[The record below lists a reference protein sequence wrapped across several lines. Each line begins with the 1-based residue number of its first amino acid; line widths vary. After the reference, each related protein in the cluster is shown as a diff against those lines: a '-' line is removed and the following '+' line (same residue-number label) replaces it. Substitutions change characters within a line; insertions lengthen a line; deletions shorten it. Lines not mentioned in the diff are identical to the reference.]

1 MSENSNTEIND
12 NFQNKCYC
20 EHKLTKKSK
29 EKYKT
34 VKIDENIKGKAIRIS
49 KGSFGKVYK
58 VLDIDLS
65 KNEIKNILP
74 FAQKHTHI
82 FEKDGN
88 LIGQNLKEISIG
100 YKLYKSPNYLKQN
113 KNLQEFTNII
123 INEKDEIVKSKY
135 ILNMPLADMTFLDVI
150 NLDISKKER
159 IYLFFPI
166 FAQIIKGISHIH
178 SNYICHGD
186 IKPENILVYGDK
198 IKIENGNIYEY
209 LSSALFKISDYGGI
223 NIEYNITMDKTSTLY
238 YRAPECFLK
247 TDEKFKKT
255 IKDKY
260 GPFNDVWSIGI
271 MMLEFLTKKNLI
283 SNLIKKN
290 SKMKEK
296 EFLTRFFNCMKSV
309 DISFLMKNNGY
320 DLNDKVVKKI
330 CDIIELMLM
339 KKIEERINIY
349 NLSIF
354 INFYIEKKFSSLNTI
369 PLCNNIIE
377 YPNDVIPNLINLKSR
392 KYAIDEFNNFLLQEY
407 DEYNIYLYKQ
417 YLPLGL
423 LLFDRFISKCFFKN
437 LENDNEGHS
446 SRILSPTR
454 PMSPMGSIDKNYQ
467 ENLNDIYKKILF
479 ECYYIAS
486 KFLLCD
492 MDIYFIIDYLKIDVD
507 VIHNDIIEIINL
519 MDYDIYRPTILTY
532 LNKEN
537 DDIYHLK
544 YIIDS
549 AINLFCDTEKINTN
563 YKKSVEL
570 ISAIIENEKYIV
582 ESESSICELINDKH
596 TSIINSTDSINFL
609 QNENISKPKL
619 ERQIL

>member
-1 MSENSNTEIND
+1 MSEISNTENNN
-12 NFQNKCYC
+12 NFQSNKCSH
-20 EHKLTKKSK
+20 EHKLKKSK

-34 VKIDENIKGKAIRIS
+34 VKINEKIKGKAVRIS

-58 VLDIDLS
+58 VYKIIDIDS
-65 KNEIKNILP
+65 HENEIKNILP
-74 FAQKHTHI
+74 FAQKHTRI

-100 YKLYKSPNYLKQN
+100 YNYLKEN
-113 KNLQEFTNII
+113 ENLQEFTDII
-123 INEKDEIVKSKY
+123 INEKDEIVNSKY
-135 ILNMPLADMTFLDVI
+135 ILNMSLADMTFLDVI

-159 IYLFFPI
+159 ISLFFPI
-166 FAQIIKGISHIH
+166 LAQIIKGIYHIH

-198 IKIENGNIYEY
+198 NKLENGYIYEY
-209 LSSALFKISDYGGI
+209 LNSALFKISDYSGI
-223 NIEYNITMDKTSTLY
+223 NIEYNISMDKTSTLY
-238 YRAPECFLK
+238 YRAPEYFLK

-255 IKDKY
+255 IKEKH
-260 GPFNDVWSIGI
+260 GSFNDVWSIGI
-271 MMLEFLTKKNLI
+271 MMLEFLTKENLI

-320 DLNDKVVKKI
+320 DLNNKIVKKI

-354 INFYIEKKFSSLNTI
+354 INFYIENNSSSLNTI
-369 PLCNNIIE
+369 PLYNNIIE
-377 YPNDVIPNLINLKSR
+377 YPNDIIRDVINLKSR
-392 KYAIDEFNNFLLQEY
+392 KYAIDEFNKFLIKEY
-407 DEYNIYLYKQ
+407 DEDNIYLYKQ

-423 LLFDRFISKCFFKN
+423 LLFDRFISKGFFKN
-437 LENDNEGHS
+437 LENNNV
-446 SRILSPTR
+446 
-454 PMSPMGSIDKNYQ
+454 NYQ
-467 ENLNDIYKKILF
+467 EILNDIYKKVLF

-492 MDIYFIIDYLKIDVD
+492 MDIYFIIDYLKIDIYI
-507 VIHNDIIEIINL
+507 IHNDIIEIINL
-519 MDYDIYRPTILTY
+519 MDYDIYRPTILTF
-532 LNKEN
+532 LNKEKE
-537 DDIYHLK
+537 DIYHLK

-563 YKKSVEL
+563 YKKSVEW
-570 ISAIIENEKYIV
+570 INTIVENERYIL
-582 ESESSICELINDKH
+582 ESDSDTFICG
-596 TSIINSTDSINFL
+596 IINEKNIN
-609 QNENISKPKL
+609 KPKL